1 MYLLDTNVV
10 SELRRAK
17 AGKAD
22 PHVVAWAAS
31 VPVASLFLSAI
42 TVLELELGV
51 LLIERRDPVQGA
63 LLRAWLEE
71 QVLPAF
77 SERILAVD
85 TAVARRCAKLHVPDP
100 RSERDA
106 LIAATAL
113 THGLIVA
120 TRNGADF
127 QPTGVGT
134 LESVDVRGPAG
145 VNRARP
151 SSFRLLWIGQDGA
164 GSRQNRGATRATR
177 DLSAQTVYLSP
188 AVKCFQFL

>member
-63 LLRAWLEE
+63 ILRAWLEE
-71 QVLPAF
+71 QVLLAF

-113 THGLIVA
+113 THGLIVV
-120 TRNGADF
+120 TRNGVDF

-134 LESVDVRGPAG
+134 LDPWTFEAPPA
-145 VNRARP
+145 
-151 SSFRLLWIGQDGA
+151 
-164 GSRQNRGATRATR
+164 
-177 DLSAQTVYLSP
+177 
-188 AVKCFQFL
+188 